1 MKPSASRLI
10 AVIAAVLLSG
20 YLLVAGI
27 ADEIP
32 VGSVTGQVTMEENG
46 RPLADAFITLRA
58 LGAPEEDQ
66 RQAFYARTDS
76 TGHFRYRQLPA
87 GEYRLSTS
95 TEAHSVADQRV
106 SVPEGKTLPLAIKAT
121 PNAPYLNLYASQKV
135 FTPNESPTL
144 DVSAFNPGHPF
155 RLDVFRVD
163 LDKVVK
169 EKGYQ
174 AAVRPFISD
183 GSSSPSPDAK
193 DLVLSQVTKPTDLD
207 AEGRYVKSVRLGPLA
222 EGTYLVR
229 GGDGKNRANAI
240 IFVSRIGMIT
250 KSTAEN
256 TLCYVTDLVTGNP
269 VAGVTIS
276 TARANALTAVA
287 TTDHN
292 GLATVSKPSDPDQH
306 QVLLARRSPSVALVD
321 TSSPNPDDRATF
333 ITAYC
338 ERPAYRPGDTV
349 NFKGF
354 VRRRDVSGYALP
366 GAGTVKVTIKDPD
379 DNELTKL
386 TLPLSDHGSYHGSFT
401 TSSEA
406 KPGGYIIET
415 EAFGAKSSDAYANVV
430 AYRKPEFAI
439 EVKPTRDHFTLGDR
453 ASATVD
459 CKYYY
464 GGPVVGAK
472 VSVIVYRAPAY
483 RFAGEDEDQPA
494 GIYSGGGEYS
504 QQVEA
509 ITDASGRATVEFPT
523 RADDDPAIVTNDF
536 IYTIEANV
544 SETDG
549 RAFNGSGEIRVVRGD
564 YDLTLDVQNA
574 LVCVGQSVRLKVKTT
589 DPVNA
594 DVPSPNRPVS
604 IEIGTERWDG
614 NEPKFRATSRINATT
629 DPAGVA
635 ELTIPVTGKESIAIR
650 ATSVDP
656 AGRTIVAEAYAYV
669 AGAATETTPEPGN
682 LKITMDHRSY
692 EAGQTAKALIQT
704 DMPGGSALVCIQT
717 DKILWHQVVPLTSA
731 ATLVELPVMLDYA
744 PNVYVTAA
752 YIHEK
757 QFYEASKRIK
767 VNREDRKLTIDVSSN
782 AAAYLPGAK
791 VRLHV
796 RTTVQGKETPA
807 EVSLAVVDQ
816 GVYAIS
822 PDSTDLYAALYP
834 ERYDQVITAYSFPE
848 VYLDG
853 GDKGTSKV
861 PFRKNFRDTAAWIP
875 AVWTGKSGEAHVEVT
890 LPDNLTGWRVTAVGL
905 TDRSDAGMNTTS
917 FQARKPL
924 MVRLGLPQ
932 FLVEGDEMRLTAV
945 VSNDESPTAN
955 VNLHLSAEGVKLS
968 GTADY
973 VLAVAKGAPQTQ
985 TFDITTGKFGEA
997 TIGAQ
1002 AASRQISAT
1011 DGVQQKVKVLP
1022 YGRLVTESR
1031 AGEGPAHL
1039 TLANPANQNQNFG
1052 ELTIQLEPSL
1062 AGNLVSSLDGLIDYP
1077 YGCVEQTMS
1086 RFLPSILVE
1095 RAVKKLGIA
1104 PPEKLK
1110 ELPKIVRD
1118 SLTRLDQMRHSDGG
1132 WGWWENDAS
1141 EPFMTALVLDG
1152 LARARD
1158 AGYDVH
1164 VANPKAGADWAM
1176 KYLASKPQITD
1187 RDRVYLIYAS
1197 LRWGKKDAAKWLD
1210 GVDFRDRTITVNLRP
1225 TRRPQTAELAL
1236 AALAF
1241 QVAGRP
1247 ERAASLTDQLLR
1259 RANRGS
1265 EIASWA
1271 DEDDAWGQEPTALAL
1286 VALESIRPAEP
1297 IIPQVVRYLL
1307 RQRQG
1312 NQWSSTRDTAYSLIG
1327 LSAYLEST
1335 RELTTRSE
1343 ATVTVNGKTVAKVP
1357 LDPTLLADPKRTII
1371 LPRQKLPAGP
1381 LRVGIS
1387 TTGAG
1392 KSYYSV
1398 QLRGLE
1404 TDTELAPKTTDDGLS
1419 VRRDYYR
1426 MEVRRMENGEQK
1438 LVPSQKPVTS
1448 FKSGDLVRVVI
1459 SIQSDRPR
1467 EFVMVD
1473 EPTPSACRVTERD
1486 DLADGEEWSWWWSRT
1501 VIMDDHLAFFARHLP
1516 KGNSKITYNM
1526 RAEQIGRVR
1535 ALPTSVRN
1543 MYDPGRWASGA
1554 ASQIEVGQ

>member
-1 MKPSASRLI
+1 
-10 AVIAAVLLSG
+10 
-20 YLLVAGI
+20 
-27 ADEIP
+27 
-32 VGSVTGQVTMEENG
+32 
-46 RPLADAFITLRA
+46 
-58 LGAPEEDQ
+58 
-66 RQAFYARTDS
+66 
-76 TGHFRYRQLPA
+76 
-87 GEYRLSTS
+87 
-95 TEAHSVADQRV
+95 
-106 SVPEGKTLPLAIKAT
+106 
-121 PNAPYLNLYASQKV
+121 
-135 FTPNESPTL
+135 
-144 DVSAFNPGHPF
+144 
-155 RLDVFRVD
+155 
-163 LDKVVK
+163 
-169 EKGYQ
+169 
-174 AAVRPFISD
+174 
-183 GSSSPSPDAK
+183 
-193 DLVLSQVTKPTDLD
+193 
-207 AEGRYVKSVRLGPLA
+207 
-222 EGTYLVR
+222 
-229 GGDGKNRANAI
+229 
-240 IFVSRIGMIT
+240 
-250 KSTAEN
+250 
-256 TLCYVTDLVTGNP
+256 
-269 VAGVTIS
+269 
-276 TARANALTAVA
+276 
-287 TTDHN
+287 
-292 GLATVSKPSDPDQH
+292 
-306 QVLLARRSPSVALVD
+306 
-321 TSSPNPDDRATF
+321 
-333 ITAYC
+333 
-338 ERPAYRPGDTV
+338 
-349 NFKGF
+349 
-354 VRRRDVSGYALP
+354 
-366 GAGTVKVTIKDPD
+366 
-379 DNELTKL
+379 
-386 TLPLSDHGSYHGSFT
+386 
-401 TSSEA
+401 
-406 KPGGYIIET
+406 
-415 EAFGAKSSDAYANVV
+415 
-430 AYRKPEFAI
+430 
-439 EVKPTRDHFTLGDR
+439 
-453 ASATVD
+453 
-459 CKYYY
+459 
-464 GGPVVGAK
+464 
-472 VSVIVYRAPAY
+472 
-483 RFAGEDEDQPA
+483 
-494 GIYSGGGEYS
+494 
-504 QQVEA
+504 
-509 ITDASGRATVEFPT
+509 
-523 RADDDPAIVTNDF
+523 
-536 IYTIEANV
+536 
-544 SETDG
+544 
-549 RAFNGSGEIRVVRGD
+549 
-564 YDLTLDVQNA
+564 
-574 LVCVGQSVRLKVKTT
+574 
-589 DPVNA
+589 
-594 DVPSPNRPVS
+594 
-604 IEIGTERWDG
+604 
-614 NEPKFRATSRINATT
+614 
-629 DPAGVA
+629 
-635 ELTIPVTGKESIAIR
+635 
-650 ATSVDP
+650 
-656 AGRTIVAEAYAYV
+656 
-669 AGAATETTPEPGN
+669 
-682 LKITMDHRSY
+682 
-692 EAGQTAKALIQT
+692 
-704 DMPGGSALVCIQT
+704 
-717 DKILWHQVVPLTSA
+717 
-731 ATLVELPVMLDYA
+731 
-744 PNVYVTAA
+744 
-752 YIHEK
+752 
-757 QFYEASKRIK
+757 
-767 VNREDRKLTIDVSSN
+767 
-782 AAAYLPGAK
+782 
-791 VRLHV
+791 
-796 RTTVQGKETPA
+796 
-807 EVSLAVVDQ
+807 
-816 GVYAIS
+816 
-822 PDSTDLYAALYP
+822 
-834 ERYDQVITAYSFPE
+834 
-848 VYLDG
+848 
-853 GDKGTSKV
+853 
-861 PFRKNFRDTAAWIP
+861 
-875 AVWTGKSGEAHVEVT
+875 
-890 LPDNLTGWRVTAVGL
+890 
-905 TDRSDAGMNTTS
+905 
-917 FQARKPL
+917 
-924 MVRLGLPQ
+924 
-932 FLVEGDEMRLTAV
+932 
-945 VSNDESPTAN
+945 
-955 VNLHLSAEGVKLS
+955 
-968 GTADY
+968 

-985 TFDITTGKFGEA
+985 TFDITAGTFVEA

-1002 AASRQISAT
+1002 AASRQITAT

-1039 TLANPANQNQNFG
+1039 TLTNPANQNQNFG
-1052 ELTIQLEPSL
+1052 DLTIQLEPSL

-1110 ELPKIVRD
+1110 ELPKIVAD
-1118 SLTRLDQMRHSDGG
+1118 SLTRLDQMRHTDGG
-1132 WGWWENDAS
+1132 WGWWEYDAS

-1236 AALAF
+1236 AALAY
-1241 QVAGRP
+1241 QVAGRS
-1247 ERAASLTDQLLR
+1247 EKAASLTDQLLR

-1357 LDPTLLADPKRTII
+1357 LDPTVLTDPKRTII

-1516 KGNSKITYNM
+1516 KGDSKITYNM